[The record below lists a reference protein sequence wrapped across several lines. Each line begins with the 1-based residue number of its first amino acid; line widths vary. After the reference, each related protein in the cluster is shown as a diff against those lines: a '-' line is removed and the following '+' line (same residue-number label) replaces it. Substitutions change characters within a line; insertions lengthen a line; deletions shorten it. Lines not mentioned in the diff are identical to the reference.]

1 MPSITFLPDARVV
14 DVREGEQLLR
24 AAWKAGIGIK
34 SVCGGRGKCGSCV
47 VQIETAPGT
56 SHPLGAPSKAERE
69 LLPIPSAGE
78 TYRLACLCEVH
89 DDVSVSVPPESQV
102 VRTPPRKPFS
112 VSRVAARPAVS
123 NAVLA
128 VDTSTALTAEP
139 LAARLVEAVSRAT
152 GRRSVTLPLETV
164 ADFSHYPSFD
174 ARSEVTATLYGGHTV
189 VQLRPGRHE
198 RLCGIAVDIGTT
210 SMVVFLCDLANGQIL
225 AAQTAL
231 NPQAMY
237 GEDVISRMTHIQK
250 DPDTLVTMQQVL
262 VEELNRLTT
271 EACAASGIGVD
282 DVVDAVIVGN
292 PTMQH
297 ILLGINPEPLG
308 RAPYQPVWSE
318 SVEVEA
324 RSLGLVIARHARVFV
339 FPMINGYIGG
349 DTLSALLT
357 RDADFYRGNQ
367 VLVDIGTNGEV
378 VLSRNGALFATSCA
392 TGPVY
397 EGAHIQCG
405 MRAAPG
411 AIERVWVSDG
421 GEINYATIGESGGT
435 RRARPVGICGSGVIS
450 SVSALVDA
458 GLIGVDG
465 ALAGTGRHPAL
476 RARPDGRSDEILLVP
491 APRSHTGR
499 DIVLTQ
505 QDVRNVQLGKS
516 ALRSGIEILMAV
528 SGVESLDR
536 VLIAGTF
543 GNHLEP
549 EDILDL
555 GLVPPVP
562 VEQVRSI
569 GNAAGDGARMALFN
583 RYHRRRAS
591 RLAQRVKV
599 LELSGRPDF
608 QEMFVTHTALEPVPV
623 A

>member
-1 MPSITFLPDARVV
+1 MPRITFLPDSRTV
-14 DVREGEQLLR
+14 DVHDGEQLLR
-24 AAWKAGIGIK
+24 SAWKAGIGIK

-47 VQIETAPGT
+47 VEVEDGAQATDA
-56 SHPLGAPSKAERE
+56 LGVPSAAERE
-69 LLPIPSAGE
+69 LLPIAAEGQ
-78 TYRLACLCEVH
+78 TYRLACLCEVRG
-89 DDVSVSVPPESQV
+89 DVSVSVPPESQV

-123 NAVLA
+123 NVVLE
-128 VDTSTALTAEP
+128 VDTSTALTAQP
-139 LAARLVEAVSRAT
+139 LTTRLSEAAARAT
-152 GRRSVTLPLETV
+152 GQRRVEMPLGTIAEY
-164 ADFSHYPSFD
+164 SRQPRFD
-174 ARSEVTATLYGGHTV
+174 ARSEVTATVYRGRTV
-189 VQLRPGRHE
+189 IQLRPGRHE

-210 SMVVFLCDLANGQIL
+210 SVVVFLCDLASGQIL

-250 DPDTLVTMQQVL
+250 DPSTLATMQQML
-262 VEELNRLTT
+262 VEELNRLVA
-271 EACAASGIGVD
+271 EACAASGIEAG

-318 SVEVEA
+318 GAEVEA
-324 RSLGLVIARHARVFV
+324 ASLGLAIARHARVFV

-349 DTLSALLT
+349 DTLAALLT
-357 RDADFYRGNQ
+357 RDTDFYRGAQ

-378 VLSRNGALFATSCA
+378 VLSRDGDLFATSCA

-411 AIERVWVSDG
+411 AIERVWVAAG
-421 GEINYATIGESGGT
+421 GEIRYATIGEGDST
-435 RRARPVGICGSGVIS
+435 RRSRPVGICGSGVIS

-458 GLIGVDG
+458 GLVGVDG
-465 ALAGTGRHPAL
+465 ALAATDRHPAV
-476 RARPDGRSDEILLVP
+476 RAKAGGRSDEVMLVP
-491 APRSHTGR
+491 AAHSHTGR

-549 EDILDL
+549 EDILAL
-555 GLVPPVP
+555 GLVPPVS
-562 VEQVRSI
+562 VEHVRSI

-583 RYHRRRAS
+583 RYHRRRAAT
-591 RLAQRVKV
+591 LARRVKV

-608 QEMFVTHTALEPVPV
+608 QEMFVTHTALEPEPV